1 MAHLSAIV
9 RPALLSDAEGIARTH
24 IQSWQ
29 AAYAELMPAE
39 VIASRS
45 LEQRMAQWSQWMTEH
60 KDKSIWVA
68 ELDHKIVGFVAG
80 GATRGVWAA
89 QCPGEIYALYLQ
101 PEVFGQGLGGCLLQ
115 AMITHLKAQGYA
127 SQWVWVL
134 TTNTK
139 ARAFYEKMGGVYE
152 TTTLIQIGDPP
163 VDFEEVAYRF
173 NDKSEKA
180 ASPLKSWEK

>member
-1 MAHLSAIV
+1 MAHLSPLV

-39 VIASRS
+39 VIAARS
-45 LEQRMAQWSQWMTEH
+45 LEQRIAQWSQWMTERAPE
-60 KDKSIWVA
+60 SIWVA
-68 ELDHKIVGFVAG
+68 VQDTQILGFVAG
-80 GATRGVWAA
+80 GPTRGVWAEA
-89 QCPGEIYALYLQ
+89 CPREIYALYLH
-101 PEVFGQGLGGCLLQ
+101 PHAFGQGLGQRLLR
-115 AMITHLKAQGYA
+115 AMITHLKSQGYA

-139 ARAFYEKMGGVYE
+139 ARKFYEKMGGVYQ
-152 TTTLIQIGDPP
+152 TTTTIQIGDPP

-173 NDKSEKA
+173 
-180 ASPLKSWEK
+180 